1 MKKVKTIFRQFP
13 FLLASRLVVVKL
25 FNKVIGVNAREFYGQ
40 TGEDIIINFFLENEK
55 GLFVDVGCNHPI
67 SFSNTFELYKKGWTG
82 LNIDANPELIKKYTV
97 RPNDIS
103 VCEAVS
109 DETKE
114 MLFHEFE
121 QAEVSTLETAVI
133 DEWKTRWDYKKSR
146 KVTTKTL
153 TQILDEHSIPNA
165 IDFLSVDVEGHDFQ
179 VLNSLDFNKY
189 QPKLILIEMHQ
200 FNVADYQANK
210 IVQFLIAK
218 GYELVGFVTMNGYFK
233 LKTN

>member
-13 FLLASRLVVVKL
+13 LLFASRLVLVKVFNKL
-25 FNKVIGVNAREFYGQ
+25 FGIDAKEYYAQ
-40 TGEDIIINFFLENEK
+40 TGEDIIIKFFLENER
-55 GLFVDVGCNHPI
+55 GLFVDVGCNDPI
-67 SFSNTFELYKKGWTG
+67 NYSNTFELYKKGWTG
-82 LNIDANPELIKKYTV
+82 LNIDANPELIKKYSV

-121 QAEVSTLETAVI
+121 QSEVSTLETTVL
-133 DEWKTRWDYKKSR
+133 DEAKKKWNYKKSR
-146 KVTTKTL
+146 KVITKTL
-153 TQILDEHSIPNA
+153 TEILDEHSIPNA
-165 IDFLSVDVEGHDFQ
+165 IDFLSVDVEGYDFQ
-179 VLNSLDFNKY
+179 VLNSLDFTKY

-200 FNVADYQANK
+200 FNVADYHANK